1 MSTSRVHLTIE
12 PFILSTR
19 DRLRSRANRYTAR
32 DDAAARRGT
41 HVTLIFAHGLGFHK
55 EHWEPVIQE
64 LFTADIRSGCPVL
77 KEAWSV
83 DSPDHGQ
90 SVFLNEE
97 ELRRQSISSCGTYGT
112 MISTLIHS
120 GLVDRDDKI
129 VFIGHSAGASAGV
142 ISTSHY
148 ERRRDIPYSSMI
160 LIEPV
165 MYSRELLSQ
174 DNDVQ
179 NWIIKASK
187 ACLSRRDSWT
197 TISAAKTYLS
207 SKSPWKLWD
216 PRMLDIYVTLGGL
229 RQLPSPPYGADSGVT
244 LTVARTTQSSAYA
257 DVEPHHVASEQLNNI
272 ASHIPIQAIFG
283 TRVDYCPRVIQ
294 DNIRAVLEKSSN
306 NQIEFIE
313 DAGHT
318 VVQEQPTR
326 LAQALYRFIQRD
338 FSVIQSRL

>member
-12 PFILSTR
+12 PFILTTR

-64 LFTADIRSGCPVL
+64 LFTTDIRSGCPVL
-77 KEAWSV
+77 KEAWSI

-97 ELRRQSISSCGTYGT
+97 ELRHQSISSCGTYGT
-112 MISTLIHS
+112 VISTLIHS
-120 GLVDRDDKI
+120 GLVNRDDKI

-142 ISTSHY
+142 ISTSYY

-160 LIEPV
+160 FVEPM
-165 MYSRELLSQ
+165 MYSRELLSR
-174 DNDVQ
+174 NVDVQ

-187 ACLSRRDSWT
+187 ACLSRKDSWPSV
-197 TISAAKTYLS
+197 SAAKTFLS
-207 SKSPWKLWD
+207 SKSPWKMWD
-216 PRMLDIYVTLGGL
+216 PRVLDIYLTLGGL

-244 LTVARTTQSSAYA
+244 LTLAKAAQSAAYA
-257 DVEPHHVASEQLNNI
+257 TVEPHHAASEQLNNI
-272 ASHIPIQAIFG
+272 ASYIPIQAIFG
-283 TRVDYCPRVIQ
+283 TRVDYCPRAIQ

-326 LAQALYRFIQRD
+326 LAQALYGFIQRD